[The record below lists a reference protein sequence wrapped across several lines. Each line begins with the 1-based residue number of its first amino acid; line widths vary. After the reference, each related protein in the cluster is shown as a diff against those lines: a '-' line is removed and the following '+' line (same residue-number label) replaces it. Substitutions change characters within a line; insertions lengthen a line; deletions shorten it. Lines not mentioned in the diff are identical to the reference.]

1 MKIRMYVP
9 SKVSGTSFATV
20 PISGITREEE
30 EEEEEEEDGNI
41 IFKLDSS
48 LFSVSLS
55 VIKAAWSSTSTST
68 STALEVEVEVVESEN
83 KDLLF
88 DRKCAI
94 ATPFILPPFNGEEK
108 VPMSSKSPGVSDEEK

>member
-20 PISGITREEE
+20 PMSGITREEE
-30 EEEEEEEDGNI
+30 EIEEEEEEDGNI

-55 VIKAAWSSTSTST
+55 VITAA
-68 STALEVEVEVVESEN
+68 
-83 KDLLF
+83 
-88 DRKCAI
+88 
-94 ATPFILPPFNGEEK
+94 
-108 VPMSSKSPGVSDEEK
+108 

>member
-1 MKIRMYVP
+1 MNIRMYVP

-20 PISGITREEE
+20 PMSGITREEE
-30 EEEEEEEDGNI
+30 EEKEEEEEEDGNI

-55 VIKAAWSSTSTST
+55 VITAALSSTLTSTST
-68 STALEVEVEVVESEN
+68 STALEVEVEFVESEN

-88 DRKCAI
+88 EQIGRAH
-94 ATPFILPPFNGEEK
+94 
-108 VPMSSKSPGVSDEEK
+108 V